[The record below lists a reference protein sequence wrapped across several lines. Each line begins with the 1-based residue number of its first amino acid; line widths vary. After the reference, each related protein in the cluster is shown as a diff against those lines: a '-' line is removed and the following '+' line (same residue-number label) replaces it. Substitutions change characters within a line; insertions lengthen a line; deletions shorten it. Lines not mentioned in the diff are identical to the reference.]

1 MQKVLELNAEIAGK
15 ILSDAEMKGLPIE
28 IYLKQ
33 LIYSDKKDERIAE
46 MREALRDE
54 LFLAD
59 LSETMEDFR
68 SIDFEQ

>member
-1 MQKVLELNAEIAGK
+1 
-15 ILSDAEMKGLPIE
+15 MKGLLVE

-33 LIYSDKKDERIAE
+33 FIYSDKKDERIAE